1 MTPEE
6 QSLQKELEALSPM
19 LAQLRDQDDGFGVPP
34 GYFDQSAAE
43 IFRRVAEVPEA
54 RSTHLWLPRQLIA
67 MAAAILIAV
76 AAGIWWY
83 NSISI
88 SGESNTMFTSL
99 SEAEITHYL
108 EENLH
113 HLDPD
118 WMLELDIGLSDAEW
132 LPGSMSEGEEAE
144 LLEYLIED
152 IEQFDLEN
160 LF

>member
-19 LAQLRDQDDGFGVPP
+19 LSALRNRGDGFGVPP
-34 GYFDQSAAE
+34 GYFDHNAAE

-54 RSTHLWLPRQLIA
+54 PPLRRWLSRQLIA
-67 MAAAILIAV
+67 MAAAILILV

-88 SGESNTMFTSL
+88 SGESNTMFAAL

-118 WMLELDIGLSDAEW
+118 WMLETDIGLSDAEW
-132 LPGSMSEGEEAE
+132 LPGSMSEGEEVE

-152 IEQFDLEN
+152 IEQYDLEN